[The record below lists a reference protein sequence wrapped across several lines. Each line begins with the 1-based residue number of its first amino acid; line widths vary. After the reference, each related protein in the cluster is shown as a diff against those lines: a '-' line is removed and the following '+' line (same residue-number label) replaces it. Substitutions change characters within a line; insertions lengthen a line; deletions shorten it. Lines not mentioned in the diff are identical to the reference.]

1 MSRDTRRGTLP
12 RAMGLAT
19 KRVLDTAVAVAV
31 GIAAAPLLCLIALAV
46 RWTSPGPAIFRQP
59 RAGEGGRVFALCKF
73 RTMTDARGPDGRLL
87 LDRDRL
93 TAVGRFLRKT
103 SLDELPQLWNVLRG
117 ELSLVGP
124 RPLPIH
130 YCPYFT
136 DRERLRHSVKPGVT
150 GWAQV
155 SGRNEASWDRRLAA
169 DVWYAEN
176 WSFTLDFRILLA
188 TVAAVLQRRGVVVDP
203 RSVMLD
209 LDEERRGGEAAGPD
223 HGDGSTRCL
232 M

>member
-1 MSRDTRRGTLP
+1 
-12 RAMGLAT
+12 
-19 KRVLDTAVAVAV
+19 
-31 GIAAAPLLCLIALAV
+31 
-46 RWTSPGPAIFRQP
+46 
-59 RAGEGGRVFALCKF
+59 
-73 RTMTDARGPDGRLL
+73 MTDARGPDGRLL

-130 YCPYFT
+130 YYPYFT
-136 DRERLRHSVKPGVT
+136 DRERLRHGVKPGIT

-155 SGRNEASWDRRLAA
+155 NGRNEASWDRRLAA

-176 WSFTLDFRILLA
+176 WSFALDLRILLA

-203 RSVMLD
+203 RSTMLN
-209 LDEERRGGEAAGPD
+209 LDEERRGRETAARPD
-223 HGDGSTRCL
+223 QGNGRTRCL
-232 M
+232 T